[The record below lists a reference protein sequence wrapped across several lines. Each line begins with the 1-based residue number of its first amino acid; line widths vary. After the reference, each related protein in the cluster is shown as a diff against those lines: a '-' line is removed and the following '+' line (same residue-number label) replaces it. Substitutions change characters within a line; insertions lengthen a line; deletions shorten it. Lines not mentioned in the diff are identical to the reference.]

1 MQFTINSTVRKL
13 EPKHPVEEE
22 EEGEEGIQQVEEE
35 NQKDLSNEILE
46 DGVID
51 RKSATQVVYKR
62 KLYAL

>member
-13 EPKHPVEEE
+13 EPKHPME
-22 EEGEEGIQQVEEE
+22 EEGGEGIQLVEEE

-46 DGVID
+46 EGVIE